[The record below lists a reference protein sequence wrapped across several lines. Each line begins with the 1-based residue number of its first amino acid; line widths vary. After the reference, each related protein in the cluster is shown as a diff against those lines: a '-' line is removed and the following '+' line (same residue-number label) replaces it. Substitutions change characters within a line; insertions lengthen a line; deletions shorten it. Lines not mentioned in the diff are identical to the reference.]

1 MVAMPD
7 QWGNLGQPPQIG
19 ARVGAQQ
26 QQAWPQQGLAELMA
40 PGMPNYWAS
49 QAYAASQPQTAFW
62 NFQGDLANADASRYA
77 TEAGL
82 QGLLNRLPWEY
93 ANTVQQSASAADA
106 AKQVGL
112 YGMLGDIYPAAY
124 QAWSQ
129 STTAPEVARI
139 NADAATEAAGLTA
152 WSNMMS
158 SYYPAASGI
167 SQAEL
172 GAGASMYG
180 AQQGALS
187 NMMASYYPAASGITQ
202 AQIGA
207 GAADLQS
214 ERLLEG
220 QRVGAQSAENIAQTQ
235 AGANTRV
242 AGLQAGANMGVA
254 GLQAGAN
261 MGVAQTQAGAGRDIA
276 QMQAGANVDVAGLQ
290 AGAGRDIAQTQAG
303 ANMGVAQTQAGAAR
317 YIADLQQQMALEAI
331 TARRGGLQMI
341 LDLIMP
347 LMSGGPPALTPLA
360 TSYGAGYG

>member
-40 PGMPNYWAS
+40 PSMPNYWAS
-49 QAYAASQPQTAFW
+49 QAYAASQPQTAYW
-62 NFQGDLANADASRYA
+62 NFQGDLASADASRYA

-129 STTAPEVARI
+129 STTAPEVAQI
-139 NADAATEAAGLTA
+139 NADAAMYGADAATQAAGYGA
-152 WSNMMS
+152 WGDMMS
-158 SYYPAASGI
+158 SFYPAASGI
-167 SQAEL
+167 TQAGL
-172 GAGASMYG
+172 GAEASMFGAQQGAEASMYG

-202 AQIGA
+202 AEIGA

-214 ERLLEG
+214 QRLLEG
-220 QRVGAQSAENIAQTQ
+220 QRVGAQSAEN
-235 AGANTRV
+235 
-242 AGLQAGANMGVA
+242 
-254 GLQAGAN
+254 
-261 MGVAQTQAGAGRDIA
+261 VAQTQAGAGQDIA
-276 QMQAGANVDVAGLQ
+276 QTRAGADVNVAGLQ
-290 AGAGRDIAQTQAG
+290 AGAGRDIAQT
-303 ANMGVAQTQAGAAR
+303 NVMGLLGQTRMESQVAR
-317 YIADLQQQMALEAI
+317 YIAQMQQQMAMQAL
-331 TARRGGLQMI
+331 TARQGGLQSI
-341 LDLIMP
+341 LDAIMP
-347 LMSGGPPALTPLA
+347 LMGGGPPALTPLA
-360 TSYGAGYG
+360 TDYGAGYG

>member
-1 MVAMPD
+1 
-7 QWGNLGQPPQIG
+7 
-19 ARVGAQQ
+19 
-26 QQAWPQQGLAELMA
+26 
-40 PGMPNYWAS
+40 MPNYWAS

-235 AGANTRV
+235 AGAN
-242 AGLQAGANMGVA
+242 
-254 GLQAGAN
+254 
-261 MGVAQTQAGAGRDIA
+261 
-276 QMQAGANVDVAGLQ
+276 
-290 AGAGRDIAQTQAG
+290 
-303 ANMGVAQTQAGAAR
+303 MGVAQTQAGAAR